1 MQSIIVEEGLPINR
15 YREALFVKMT
25 EFLVAYAR
33 RVGPNGK
40 ARSYEDY
47 KAVAEVAS
55 AFTDALD
62 ELLIDTYAHAV
73 EEGGEWSQWNV
84 RKGSQGEYVP
94 PPKRAPKPR
103 RGMAHEYDTYDS
115 HVAQHIRRGK

>member
-47 KAVAEVAS
+47 KAMGVVAS

-62 ELLIDTYAHAV
+62 ELLTDTYAHAV
-73 EEGGEWSQWNV
+73 EEGGEWSPWNV
-84 RKGSQGEYVP
+84 REKSRGEYVP

-103 RGMAHEYDTYDS
+103 LGTAHEYDTYDS

>member
-1 MQSIIVEEGLPINR
+1 MLSIIVEEGMPINR